1 MADPTG
7 PGIVDGTEN
16 DDVVNVGFTDGEG
29 DAAANSGAAISTQGG
44 DDLVVSGAGDDTIY
58 AGNGDDTVLAGA
70 GDDEVLGDESDPQD
84 ADQDGDAEPGDDLLA
99 GEAGSDTIDGGGGDD
114 VIYGG
119 FAPVS
124 DTSGGTSGGVESF
137 NWSEI
142 GTPADGDPLAG
153 PVTQDTG
160 SVSVAYSSTTTG
172 GTTPEFDDATQIVDG
187 LDGGG
192 ETIDPNSG
200 LRMDTGAGTGATTT
214 AALEFSEAVENAQF
228 RINDIDG
235 NAVTKVWAYDTEGN
249 RIEVTLT
256 SEDGSNLH
264 LVDIDGDGTTEG
276 AISDG
281 SAPGDAA
288 TGGNSVLVDIP
299 GPVARIEIITINLDD
314 ESADVTVSDVYFT
327 TDGVVTSTEDGDDV
341 LLGGDGS
348 DMIYG
353 QDGEDEITGGAG
365 VDTIDGG
372 ADADTILGGS
382 TLDLVDG
389 GSDGDDNDTLD
400 LRGLGA
406 ITVVYDPENGENGVA
421 VIEETGEAFE
431 FFDIEN
437 VLADEISDRTRDGIV
452 EGTAGSDLIDLE
464 YDGDPDGDFV
474 DNEDNIFPGNAENDD
489 IIVAYGGDD
498 TIVAAEGDD
507 IVFGGEGNDVIGG
520 GAGDDSMAG
529 GAGDDYMEGAAGDD
543 VLYGRDGNDTL
554 AGGDD
559 NDILVG
565 EAGDDVLAGHSG
577 SDTLDGG
584 SGNDTLDGGSGDD
597 LMKGGAGDDE
607 LDSGGGDDTVFG
619 GAGNDFIEGNPGNDE
634 LWGEDGD
641 DTIFGNDGD
650 DTIEGGA
657 GNDVISTGPG
667 EDVVNAGDDRDT
679 IIVVGQDNQF
689 IDGAEGGDDF
699 DTLQVLGNAEI
710 EYDVDN
716 PENGVV
722 YYLDADDVRTGVT
735 TTFVNI
741 ENVEIVDLSGLDGVV
756 EGTDGDDL
764 IDASYVGD
772 PEGDRVDNFDAL
784 DNFLDEALDS
794 TVPSSFFEAPGGA
807 PRGDQRDAIDA
818 GAGNDT
824 VLSGDGDDVVHG
836 GAGDDSIDA
845 GAGFDDVAGGD
856 GDDTIFGGIGTDKLF
871 GEADDDVL
879 YGGGQS
885 DTIYGGD
892 GNDELWGE
900 DGADSLIGG
909 DGADTFVGGQ
919 GSDTIDGGEGD
930 DSILAGD
937 GDDVIMTGDGAN
949 FVDAGSGDNMV
960 IAGDGDDTLTGG
972 IGGDSID
979 GAGGDDLIIGGAGVD
994 TIDGGDG
1001 NDAITGGTPGVTGVA
1016 SVGQTPDFLSGGAG
1030 DDIINGDSGD
1040 DVISGGADN
1049 DSIGGGIGG
1058 DTITGGTGDD
1068 VIYGEDSLDLATGEL
1083 VDRPAD
1089 FDDALALEPGDDDI
1103 RGGAGD
1109 DMIFGQEGDDTIRGG
1124 TGSDTIEGGAGT
1136 DELRGGADEDVFV
1149 IGSAEDGI
1157 GDQIFGGAAGVD
1169 LDTIDIY
1176 GERDVD
1182 WRVTNLVTDSDG
1194 NGFDGTIEFLD
1205 ADGMVT
1211 GTLDFENIEGGPAV
1225 VCFTPGTKILTP
1237 MGEIAVEN
1245 LSEGDLVVTRDN
1257 GLQAI
1262 RWAGSRSLNTAEIA
1276 ARPQLRPVMIRQ
1288 GALGPNQPER
1298 DMMVS
1303 PNHRMLL
1310 VSEQAE
1316 LLFEERE
1323 VLVAAKHLTH
1333 LEGVDVVNV
1342 DDVTY
1347 IHIMC
1352 EQHEVVLADGAW
1364 SESFQPGDYSMK
1376 GIEKSQREEIYSLF
1390 PELRN
1395 EEGLAA
1401 YPAARLSLKRHEAQ
1415 LIA

>member
-16 DDVVNVGFTDGEG
+16 DDAIDVGFTDGEG
-29 DAAANSGAAISTQGG
+29 DNVTNSGAAVSAQGG
-44 DDLVVSGAGDDTIY
+44 DDTVLGGAGDDTIY

-70 GDDEVLGDESDPQD
+70 GDDEVYGDESDPQD
-84 ADQDGDAEPGDDLLA
+84 ADQDADAEPGDDLLA
-99 GEAGSDTIDGGGGDD
+99 GEAGSDTIEGGGGDD

-119 FAPVS
+119 FAPIS
-124 DTSGGTSGGVESF
+124 NTTGSTPGGIESF

-142 GTPADGDPLAG
+142 GTPVDGDPISG
-153 PVTQDTG
+153 PITQDTG
-160 SVSVAYSSTTTG
+160 SISVAFSSTTTAASA
-172 GTTPEFDDATQIVDG
+172 GTEYDNATQVVDG
-187 LDGGG
+187 LVGGD
-192 ETIDPNSG
+192 ETINANSG

-214 AALEFSEAVENAQF
+214 AVLEFSEAVENAQF

-235 NAVTKVWAYDTEGN
+235 RAVTKVWAYDTDGN
-249 RIEVTLT
+249 RIEVTL
-256 SEDGSNLH
+256 SGEDGTNLR
-264 LVDIDGDGTTEG
+264 LVDIDGDGTTE
-276 AISDG
+276 AAVSDDI
-281 SAPGDAA
+281 ADGDAD
-288 TGGNSVLVDIP
+288 TTGNSVLVDIP
-299 GPVARIEIITINLDD
+299 GPVARIEIITVNLNDD
-314 ESADVTVSDVYFT
+314 PADVSVSDVFFST
-327 TDGVVTSTEDGDDV
+327 GPVVTSIEDGDDV
-341 LLGGDGS
+341 LMGGDGS

-353 QDGEDEITGGAG
+353 QEGQDEITGGDG

-382 TLDLVDG
+382 TLDLVNG
-389 GSDGDDNDTLD
+389 GSTGDDDDTLD
-400 LRGLGA
+400 LRGLGP

-421 VIEETGEAFE
+421 VIEETGEALE

-437 VLADEISDRTRDGIV
+437 ILADEISDRERDGIV
-452 EGTAGSDLIDLE
+452 EGTVGADLIDLE

-474 DNEDNIFPGNAENDD
+474 DNEDNLFPGRAENDD
-489 IIVAYGGDD
+489 VIVAWGGDD
-498 TIVAAEGDD
+498 TIVASEGDD
-507 IVFGGEGNDVIGG
+507 IAFGGEGNDVMGG
-520 GAGDDSMAG
+520 GVGDDSMAG
-529 GAGDDYMEGAAGDD
+529 GDGDDYMEGASGND

-554 AGGDD
+554 TGGDD
-559 NDILVG
+559 DDVLIG
-565 EAGDDVLAGHSG
+565 EHGDDVVAGG
-577 SDTLDGG
+577 AGNDTLDGG
-584 SGNDTLDGGSGDD
+584 SGNDTLDGSSGDD

-607 LDSGGGDDTVFG
+607 LDAGGGDDTIFA
-619 GAGNDFIEGNPGNDE
+619 GAGNDFLEGNPGDDE
-634 LWGEDGD
+634 LWGEEGN
-641 DTIFGNDGD
+641 DTIFGNDGN

-657 GNDVISTGPG
+657 GDDVISTGPG
-667 EDVVNAGDDRDT
+667 EDVVNSGDDRDT

-689 IDGAEGGDDF
+689 IDGGEGGDDF

-710 EYDVDN
+710 EYDPDN

-722 YYLDADDVRTGVT
+722 YYLDADDMRTGVI

-794 TVPSSFFEAPGGA
+794 TVPSSFFEFPGGT

-818 GAGNDT
+818 GDGNDT
-824 VLSGDGDDVVHG
+824 VISGYGDDVVHG
-836 GAGDDSIDA
+836 GAGDDSIEA
-845 GAGFDDVAGGD
+845 GAGFDDVSGGAGN
-856 GDDTIFGGIGTDKLF
+856 DTIYGGIGTDKLF
-871 GEADDDVL
+871 GEGDDDVL
-879 YGGGQS
+879 YGGDQS

-900 DGADSLIGG
+900 DDADSLIGG
-909 DGADTFVGGQ
+909 AGNDTFVGGQ

-930 DSILAGD
+930 DSILGGD

-949 FVDAGSGDNMV
+949 FVDAGSGNNV
-960 IAGDGDDTLTGG
+960 VVAGDGDDTLTGG
-972 IGGDSID
+972 IGADSID

-1068 VIYGEDSLDLATGEL
+1068 VIYGEDSFDLTTGEI

-1103 RGGAGD
+1103 RGGAGND
-1109 DMIFGQEGDDTIRGG
+1109 LIFGQEGDDTIRGG
-1124 TGSDTIEGGAGT
+1124 TGNDTIEGGSGV
-1136 DELRGGADEDVFV
+1136 DELRGGADEDVFI
-1149 IGSAEDGI
+1149 IGSAEDGD
-1157 GDQIFGGAAGVD
+1157 GDVILGGSGGVD
-1169 LDTIDIY
+1169 MDRLDIA
-1176 GERDVD
+1176 GEQGVD
-1182 WRVTNLVTDSDG
+1182 WRIVDMVEDSDG

-1205 ADGMVT
+1205 STGDVPVVT
-1211 GTLDFENIEGGPAV
+1211 GTATFENIEI

-1262 RWAGSRSLNTAEIA
+1262 RWAGSRSLNAAELA
-1276 ARPQLRPVMIRQ
+1276 ARRELRPVMIRR

-1364 SESFQPGDYSMK
+1364 SESFQPGDYSMQ
-1376 GIEKSQREEIYSLF
+1376 GIEQGQREEIYALF
-1390 PELRN
+1390 PELR
-1395 EEGLAA
+1395 EKDGLAA
-1401 YPAARLSLKRHEAQ
+1401 YSAARLSLKRHEAQ
-1415 LIA
+1415 LLV